1 MPQTIE
7 LRPQPGPQTQAL
19 SSAADF
25 VIFGGGAGG
34 GKSWT
39 ILLEALRHIQNPAF
53 NATFFR
59 RSYPQIKNPGGLW
72 DASLAVFPLAG
83 GIPQVSALRWNFP
96 AGSYAVM
103 RHLKNDAAVLEWQ
116 GTELVYIA
124 LDELTHF
131 SEYQFWYLT
140 SRMRSTS
147 GITPYLR
154 ATCNPEVDSWVRSL
168 IGWWLTEDGFA
179 DPEKAGVVRHFER
192 HDGQLLWF
200 DAPTED
206 SKSLTFIPSSVYDNP
221 ALLQKDP
228 NYLKNLKALPLI
240 ERQKLLEGNWNVRA
254 EAGKVFRTE
263 WFTTIQQL
271 PQVVK
276 WVRVWDF
283 ASTSD
288 REGKDPDAT
297 ASIRMG
303 LMQNGGVVISDCTHD
318 HLTPAGVDTKL
329 KAIAA
334 ADGPGI
340 PVRWQRDP
348 GQAGEYQNQAL
359 RSQLAGYDAKGIT
372 TTLSKLERANPL
384 SRAAEFGEVYLL
396 QGPWNNQFINELVSF
411 PDGAHDD
418 MTDAAALAYL
428 ELLGVGL
435 PKFGS
440 ASFR

>member
-1 MPQTIE
+1 MPQAIE
-7 LRPQPGPQTQAL
+7 LRPQPGPQTLAL
-19 SSAADF
+19 ASPADI

-39 ILLEALRHIQNPAF
+39 ILLEALRHIKNPAF
-53 NATFFR
+53 NATYFR

-72 DASLAVFPLAG
+72 DASLAVFPYAG
-83 GIPQVSALRWNFP
+83 GDPQLAALRWNFP

-116 GTELVYIA
+116 GTELVYVA
-124 LDELTHF
+124 MDELTHF
-131 SEYQFWYLT
+131 TAKMFWYIT
-140 SRMRSTS
+140 SRLRSTS
-147 GITPYLR
+147 GIAPYLR
-154 ATCNPEVDSWVRSL
+154 ATCNPDPDSFVRSL
-168 IGWWLTEDGFA
+168 IDWWIADDGF
-179 DPEKAGVVRHFER
+179 PNYERSGVLRHFER
-192 HDGQLLWF
+192 HDDELLWF
-200 DAPTED
+200 DQPTED

-228 NYLKNLKALPLI
+228 NYLKNLKALPLV
-240 ERQKLLEGNWNVRA
+240 ERQKLLDGNWNVRA
-254 EAGKVFRTE
+254 EAGKCFRSE
-263 WFTTIQQL
+263 WFTIIQQL
-271 PQVVK
+271 PKVVK
-276 WVRVWDF
+276 WVRAWDF
-283 ASTSD
+283 ASTED
-288 REGKDPDAT
+288 RKGDPDAT

-303 LMQNGGVVISDCTHD
+303 LMQNGGVVITDMTED
-318 HLTPAGVDTKL
+318 FLTPAGVDTRL

-334 ADGPGI
+334 ADGLGV

-359 RSQLAGYDAKGIT
+359 RSQLAGYDAKGMT

-396 QGPWNNQFINELVSF
+396 QGPWNNRLINALVGF
-411 PDGAHDD
+411 PDATHDD
-418 MTDAAALAYL
+418 IPDAAALAYL
-428 ELLGVGL
+428 ELMGVGV